1 MTTTSF
7 PKNKIK
13 VLLLEGVHPESVRRF
28 QEEGFSVEAHKG
40 AMDEAELRKAIKGV
54 HILGIRSKTQITRTV
69 IDKADRLLAIGA
81 FCIGTN
87 QIDINAAMRNGIPVF
102 NAPFSNTRS
111 VAELVMTYM
120 GMLFRGL
127 YGKIKGAHAGE
138 WSKETAGSVE
148 MRGKTIGIVGYGHI
162 GQQVSVLAEA
172 FGMRVLYFDVM
183 DKLSMGNAT
192 RTVDLRDLLERSDV
206 VSLHVPGTRDTEGMI
221 GKRELAWMRP
231 GAFLLNA
238 SRGSVVDIDA
248 LTAALDKGA
257 IAGAALDVF
266 PVEPKSKDEK
276 FQSPLQG
283 RDNVILTPHI
293 GGATEEAQRNIGLEV
308 SGKLIRFTNNGS
320 TEGAVNFP
328 SEVLPELRD
337 HHRILHIHQ
346 NVPGVL
352 QKVNT
357 MFGEVGI
364 NVAAQYLRTHEDVGY
379 LIMDTDKSAT
389 KAMIK
394 QLSEMPETIKV
405 RALF

>member
-1 MTTTSF
+1 
-7 PKNKIK
+7 
-13 VLLLEGVHPESVRRF
+13 
-28 QEEGFSVEAHKG
+28 
-40 AMDEAELRKAIKGV
+40 
-54 HILGIRSKTQITRTV
+54 
-69 IDKADRLLAIGA
+69 
-81 FCIGTN
+81 
-87 QIDINAAMRNGIPVF
+87 
-102 NAPFSNTRS
+102 
-111 VAELVMTYM
+111 
-120 GMLFRGL
+120 
-127 YGKIKGAHAGE
+127 
-138 WSKETAGSVE
+138 
-148 MRGKTIGIVGYGHI
+148 
-162 GQQVSVLAEA
+162 
-172 FGMRVLYFDVM
+172 
-183 DKLSMGNAT
+183 
-192 RTVDLRDLLERSDV
+192 
-206 VSLHVPGTRDTEGMI
+206 
-221 GKRELAWMRP
+221 
-231 GAFLLNA
+231 
-238 SRGSVVDIDA
+238 VDIDA
-248 LTAALDKGA
+248 LTVALDKGK

-357 MFGEVGI
+357 MFGEAGI

-389 KAMIK
+389 RAMIK
-394 QLSEMPETIKV
+394 QLTELPESIKV